1 MIIADTLAMKKV
13 NRTTVLDLLK
23 YYTKRGYVAYGSHR
37 KRAVKEARKLG
48 INVAL

>member
-1 MIIADTLAMKKV
+1 MIIADTLAIKNANK
-13 NRTTVLDLLK
+13 TTILDLLK

-37 KRAVKEARKLG
+37 KRAIKEARKLG